1 IHAGLA
7 DCNRAVPRQC
17 VSDENWA
24 SVVARL
30 PHGYPS
36 SFPPVVAGTSRLA
49 VVRCHG
55 RSQSWASK
63 SSHERFG
70 YLYTEQELQ
79 SWADDLG
86 ELAEQT
92 RVVHVLMNNC
102 YRDYAQVNA
111 AQLAQLL
118 TG

>member
-1 IHAGLA
+1 AETLEFLA
-7 DCNRAVPRQC
+7 RD
-17 VSDENWA
+17 D
-24 SVVARL
+24 L
-30 PHGYPS
+30 PYVMVDMPQGYPS
-36 SFPPVVAGTSRLA
+36 SSPPVVAATSDLA
-49 VVRCHG
+49 VVRFHG
-55 RSQSWASK
+55 RSQNWASK
-63 SSHERFG
+63 SIHERFG